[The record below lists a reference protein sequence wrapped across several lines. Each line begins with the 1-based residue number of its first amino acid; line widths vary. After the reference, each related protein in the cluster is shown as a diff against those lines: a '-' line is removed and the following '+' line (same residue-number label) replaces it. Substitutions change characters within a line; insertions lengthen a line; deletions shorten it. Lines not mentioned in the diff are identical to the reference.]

1 MIYKVMEQIIAYS
14 TSVGKPVKCVE
25 YGIGTPPAPPY
36 VVVREE
42 PNINGTGIRINAHF
56 APGQQKYLKAFMRT
70 TIGEALN
77 GFGAYSTDG
86 NYNRLQSD
94 ITQVLGS
101 IVTNNDDG
109 TISLDRLYYM
119 GDILY

>member
-1 MIYKVMEQIIAYS
+1 MIYKVIDRIIAYS
-14 TSVGKPVKCVE
+14 LSVGKPVACVE
-25 YGIGTPPAPPY
+25 FGEANLPAPPY

-42 PNINGTGIRINAHF
+42 QNINGTGIRINAHF

-77 GFGAYSTDG
+77 DFGATNSDG
-86 NYNRLQSD
+86 NYNRLSSD

-109 TISLDRLYYM
+109 TISLDRLYTM